1 MGVTEAEFR
10 ESHGDSGRVFTLDL
24 RKVSHRCRRAPLD
37 SSLLPG
43 RQHGWAE
50 GNGPLRQ
57 LTLCACLA
65 WFSRWPQVDRA
76 ICEKEEDAGYYKI
89 MYCSHHK
96 VHGATI
102 VCQRAGELINELAL
116 CMHQDIKVGPGG

>member
-1 MGVTEAEFR
+1 MGFR
-10 ESHGDSGRVFTLDL
+10 ESHGDSGRGFTLDL
-24 RKVSHRCRRAPLD
+24 RK
-37 SSLLPG
+37 
-43 RQHGWAE
+43 
-50 GNGPLRQ
+50 
-57 LTLCACLA
+57 
-65 WFSRWPQVDRA
+65 VDRA

-116 CMHQDIKVGPGG
+116 CMHQDIKVTELGRVIHAYPSFAFALQKLCADIAVEASFHGLTGKVIKWFKKV